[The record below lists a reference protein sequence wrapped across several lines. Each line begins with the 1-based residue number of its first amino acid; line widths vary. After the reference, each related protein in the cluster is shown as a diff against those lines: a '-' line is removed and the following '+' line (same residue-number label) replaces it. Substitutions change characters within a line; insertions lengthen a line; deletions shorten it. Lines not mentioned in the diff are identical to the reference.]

1 MKFSA
6 LLSQKKRVEKKKK
19 LSISIQA
26 DYFIFQFDYGNV
38 RYSQS
43 ATIL

>member
-6 LLSQKKRVEKKKK
+6 LLSQKKRVEKKK